1 MSDNTEDSSTHVQLR
16 RKAET
21 RISGGNAPATKGW
34 TLGAESL
41 TLLHRL
47 ASNPDTASDALKLL
61 HELQVHQIELDLQ
74 HEHINEERQAQE
86 QSTHRLAE
94 LYVFAPVAYFM
105 VNGAGQIAEG
115 NFVGARM
122 LGVAQGEIDSYNINR
137 LVAPDS
143 RPALLAFLEQ
153 VISSGLPQN
162 CRVQAIDTTKSKW
175 FEMTASASPGGQHC
189 LVVVVEASDP
199 PPVKRTGVKL
209 NRISRNT

>member
-1 MSDNTEDSSTHVQLR
+1 MSDDTEDVSAQVQLR
-16 RKAET
+16 QKAET

-41 TLLHRL
+41 ALLHRL
-47 ASNPDTASDALKLL
+47 ASDPETASDALKLL

-74 HEHINEERQAQE
+74 HEHINEERQAQD

-105 VNGAGQIAEG
+105 VNSAGQIAEG

-122 LGVAQGEIDSYNINR
+122 LGMEPNNADSNNIIR
-137 LVAPDS
+137 LVTPDS
-143 RPALLAFLEQ
+143 RPALLALFEQ

-162 CRVQAIDTTKSKW
+162 CRLQALDATKFKW
-175 FEMTASASPGGQHC
+175 LELIANAYSVGQHC
-189 LVVVVEASDP
+189 LVVVVEANGP
-199 PPVKRTGVKL
+199 PPPHGQAYRRETQP
-209 NRISRNT
+209 N

>member
-1 MSDNTEDSSTHVQLR
+1 MSDDTEDVSAQVQLR
-16 RKAET
+16 QKAET

-47 ASNPDTASDALKLL
+47 ASDPETASDALKLL

-74 HEHINEERQAQE
+74 HEHINEERQALE

-122 LGVAQGEIDSYNINR
+122 LGVERGEIDSYNINR
-137 LVAPDS
+137 LAAPDS
-143 RPALLAFLEQ
+143 RPALLAFLAQ

-162 CRVQAIDTTKSKW
+162 CRVQALVTTKFKW
-175 FEMTASASPGGQHC
+175 FELIANASPGGQHC

-199 PPVKRTGVKL
+199 PPPSNVQA
-209 NRISRNT
+209 

>member
-1 MSDNTEDSSTHVQLR
+1 MSDDTEDVSAQVQLR
-16 RKAET
+16 QKAET

-47 ASNPDTASDALKLL
+47 ASDPETASDALKLL

-74 HEHINEERQAQE
+74 HEHINEERQALE

-122 LGVAQGEIDSYNINR
+122 LGVARGEIDSYNINR
-137 LVAPDS
+137 LAAPDS

-189 LVVVVEASDP
+189 LVVVMDVASDP
-199 PPVKRTGVKL
+199 APVLQT
-209 NRISRNT
+209 